1 MVGASE
7 HRHQGNRYHVHA
19 AVTLRNRE
27 LEIARALASS
37 CSHAD
42 SCVAVD
48 HTFDTLCRR
57 GEAPC
62 AAAAMMSKRL
72 PPPVQ
77 ATVRTA
83 KKTAVF
89 W

>member
-1 MVGASE
+1 MLSRAAVVDASE
-7 HRHQGNRYHVHA
+7 HHHQGDRYHVHA

-27 LEIARALASS
+27 LEIARTPASD

-42 SCVAVD
+42 LCVAVD
-48 HTFDTLCRR
+48 HTFDTLCR
-57 GEAPC
+57 
-62 AAAAMMSKRL
+62 
-72 PPPVQ
+72 PVQ
-77 ATVRTA
+77 ATVRAA